1 MRKPKF
7 RVVTQELT
15 INITQGH
22 ISITWQN
29 WKPTPRLA
37 ESDSLLLIIKQCLP
51 LSALLGLPRPFLF
64 LTRSSKSLVVLRLFW
79 VLQSLAEGSLLL
91 SLIKAKAS
99 ELQTE
104 AQGPSC
110 GLRLTVCGYR
120 QYGHQWFPRTLC
132 GAAVSCRPQTL
143 SPVTGISR
151 LCIVPASHCP
161 LLFFPSPP
169 TPSSPWFHSPPS
181 TARMEGSGEA

>member
-7 RVVTQELT
+7 RVVTQEIT

-22 ISITWQN
+22 ITITWQN

-37 ESDSLLLIIKQCLP
+37 ESDSALLIIKPCLP

-64 LTRSSKSLVVLRLFW
+64 LTQSSKSLVVLRLFW

-91 SLIKAKAS
+91 SLIKGKAS

-120 QYGHQWFPRTLC
+120 QYKNSLWSRCELQTTK
-132 GAAVSCRPQTL
+132 TL

-161 LLFFPSPP
+161 SLFFPSPP
-169 TPSSPWFHSPPS
+169 TPSSPWFYSPPS
-181 TARMEGSGEA
+181 TARMEGSREA